1 MEKGSWSG
9 EASGHRKDG
18 SPITVH
24 ISASLVRNE
33 KGEPICLMDSFVDI
47 TQHKRME
54 EDLRIK
60 DLAIASS
67 IDGIGI
73 SDLEGNIIYVN
84 DAALRMWGAE

>member
-1 MEKGSWSG
+1 
-9 EASGHRKDG
+9 
-18 SPITVH
+18 
-24 ISASLVRNE
+24 
-33 KGEPICLMDSFVDI
+33 MDSFVDI